1 VNDIP
6 AFNGGN
12 HIDVFKR
19 VFFSSLLKALERESK
34 RRGLSPNRSDISE
47 GILVY
52 NSTTMHAPNFDSQSK
67 TRLINEEVETHV
79 KAALDDEKLY
89 KRIIRDHK
97 SWIEQI
103 YARCAAR
110 TQKKDDAETNK
121 LARKVLRNKVPKL
134 MDATGKDRTKCILML
149 TEGDSAISMASAVRD
164 PEIHGGLPL
173 RGKILNVRGETNKT
187 VLDNQICQDIMSSI
201 GLIMGQKVDRN
212 SLRYGQVWITC
223 DADTDGANIMALL
236 TNFFYLYWPDL
247 FDPQQPPFFLVFST
261 PFIIQEDKK
270 KHRHYWYSDDWQN
283 YKGEDWHGCPK
294 PTRAKGLA
302 SLEEI
307 DWKNSLV
314 SPRLIPLLDDGK
326 LSDTLDLLFNKTRAD
341 ARKEWMSI

>member
-1 VNDIP
+1 MDINQSLFLMEDITEISP
-6 AFNGGN
+6 TDNFN
-12 HIDVFKR
+12 
-19 VFFSSLLKALERESK
+19 AY
-34 RRGLSPNRSDISE
+34 DIQ
-47 GILVY
+47 V
-52 NSTTMHAPNFDSQSK
+52 M
-67 TRLINEEVETHV
+67 
-79 KAALDDEKLY
+79 DDE
-89 KRIIRDHK
+89 
-97 SWIEQI
+97 
-103 YARCAAR
+103 
-110 TQKKDDAETNK
+110 TF
-121 LARKVLRNKVPKL
+121 VLGNGLLVHN
-134 MDATGKDRTKCILML
+134 
-149 TEGDSAISMASAVRD
+149 SAISMASAVRD

-201 GLIMGQKVDRN
+201 GLIMGQKVDRT

-236 TNFFYLYWPDL
+236 TNFFYLYWPEL

-283 YKGEDWHGCPK
+283 YRGEDWQGCPK
-294 PTRAKGLA
+294 PTRAKGLG

-341 ARKEWMSI
+341 ARKMWMSI